1 MQKEKDENVMRLLK
15 KLNLAMASIGNAM
28 MLKHGMSASQCNV
41 LGYLTDHKG
50 QDICARDLHISLGLS
65 KANVSS
71 LLKKLKNGGYIGFVS
86 DPSDERL
93 KQIRLTGKADELK
106 DEIDRGFRE
115 LEGCMYQGFTE
126 GEKLLLTELLGRMLK
141 NLKQQG
147 TGGLQHD

>member
-15 KLNLAMASIGNAM
+15 KLNLAMESIGNAM
-28 MLKHGMSASQCNV
+28 MVKHGMSASQCNV
-41 LGYLTDHKG
+41 LGYLTDHEE

-71 LLKKLKNGGYIGFVS
+71 LLKKLKNGGYISFAS
-86 DPSDERL
+86 DSLDERL
-93 KQIRLTGKADELK
+93 KHIHLTKKADELK
-106 DEIDRGFRE
+106 GEIEQGFRD

>member
-1 MQKEKDENVMRLLK
+1 
-15 KLNLAMASIGNAM
+15 
-28 MLKHGMSASQCNV
+28 MSASQCNV
-41 LGYLTDHKG
+41 LGYLTDHEE

-71 LLKKLKNGGYIGFVS
+71 LLKKLKNGGYISFAS
-86 DPSDERL
+86 DSLDERL
-93 KQIRLTGKADELK
+93 KHIHLTEKADELK
-106 DEIDRGFRE
+106 GEIEQGFRD